1 MILSIDLGKKFK
13 VSNSI
18 LGWVYLKKKKFY
30 MNFKQIEGGY
40 HKCKKV
46 AFELI

>member
-1 MILSIDLGKKFK
+1 MSLF
-13 VSNSI
+13 
-18 LGWVYLKKKKFY
+18 KKKKFY
-30 MNFKQIEGGY
+30 MNFKKIEGGY